1 MDPTGLV
8 CPRRLTAHRERGS
21 LPAFPRL
28 AARVFAMATKI
39 LALASEPI
47 SADALRAALG
57 ESATGAEVLVVAPAL
72 MSRKRFLLADPDP
85 GIERAEEVQ
94 VESVE
99 RLEEEGV
106 SAMGETGESD
116 PMLAIQDALAT
127 FDADEIVVFGHAEGN
142 RNWRE
147 DDVVGEA
154 ERRFNLP
161 VRHVEMS

>member
-1 MDPTGLV
+1 MP
-8 CPRRLTAHRERGS
+8 
-21 LPAFPRL
+21 
-28 AARVFAMATKI
+28 TKI

-57 ESATGAEVLVVAPAL
+57 DDASGAEVLVVAPAL
-72 MSRKRFLLADPDP
+72 QSRTRWVLADPDP
-85 GIERAEEVQ
+85 GIERAEEIQ

-116 PMLAIQDALAT
+116 PVLAIQDALTT
-127 FDADEIVVFGHAEGN
+127 FDADQIVVFSHPEGN

-147 DDVVGEA
+147 KDVVGEA
-154 ERRFNLP
+154 ERRFSLP
-161 VRHVEMS
+161 VRHVELN

>member
-1 MDPTGLV
+1 
-8 CPRRLTAHRERGS
+8 
-21 LPAFPRL
+21 
-28 AARVFAMATKI
+28 MATKI

-47 SADALRAALG
+47 SANALRAALG
-57 ESATGAEVLVVAPAL
+57 EGASGAEVLVVAPAL
-72 MSRKRFLLADPDP
+72 LSRKRFLLADPDP

-94 VESVE
+94 AESVE

-116 PMLAIQDALAT
+116 PILAIQDALAT
-127 FDADEIVVFGHAEGN
+127 FDADEIVVFDHPEGE

-147 DDVVGEA
+147 QDVVAEA

-161 VRHVEMS
+161 VRHLEVS

>member
-1 MDPTGLV
+1 
-8 CPRRLTAHRERGS
+8 
-21 LPAFPRL
+21 
-28 AARVFAMATKI
+28 MATKI

-57 ESATGAEVLVVAPAL
+57 EDATGAEVLVVAPAL

-94 VESVE
+94 AESVE

-127 FDADEIVVFGHAEGN
+127 FDADEIVVFDHPQGE

-147 DDVVGEA
+147 KNVVEEA
-154 ERRFNLP
+154 ERRFGLP
-161 VRHVEMS
+161 VRHVELS

>member
-1 MDPTGLV
+1 
-8 CPRRLTAHRERGS
+8 
-21 LPAFPRL
+21 
-28 AARVFAMATKI
+28 MASKI

-57 ESATGAEVLVVAPAL
+57 EDATGAEVLVVAPAL
-72 MSRKRFLLADPDP
+72 QSRKRFLLADPDP

-94 VESVE
+94 AESVE

-127 FDADEIVVFGHAEGN
+127 FDADEIVVFAHPEGE

-147 DDVVGEA
+147 KDVIEEA
-154 ERRFNLP
+154 ERRFSLP
-161 VRHVEMS
+161 VRHVELS

>member
-1 MDPTGLV
+1 
-8 CPRRLTAHRERGS
+8 
-21 LPAFPRL
+21 
-28 AARVFAMATKI
+28 MASKI

-57 ESATGAEVLVVAPAL
+57 EDARGAEVLVVAPAL

-94 VESVE
+94 AESVE

-116 PMLAIQDALAT
+116 PILAIQDALAT
-127 FDADEIVVFGHAEGN
+127 FDAEEIVVFAHPEGE

-147 DDVVGEA
+147 TDVVEEA
-154 ERRFNLP
+154 GRRFGLP
-161 VRHVEMS
+161 VRHVELS

>member
-1 MDPTGLV
+1 
-8 CPRRLTAHRERGS
+8 
-21 LPAFPRL
+21 
-28 AARVFAMATKI
+28 MATKI
-39 LALASEPI
+39 LALAFEPI

-57 ESATGAEVLVVAPAL
+57 EDAAGAEVLVVAPAL

-94 VESVE
+94 AESVE

-116 PMLAIQDALAT
+116 PILAIQDALAT
-127 FDADEIVVFGHAEGN
+127 FDADEIVVFDHPEGE

-147 DDVVGEA
+147 KDVVGEA
-154 ERRFNLP
+154 ERRFSLP
-161 VRHVEMS
+161 VRHVELS